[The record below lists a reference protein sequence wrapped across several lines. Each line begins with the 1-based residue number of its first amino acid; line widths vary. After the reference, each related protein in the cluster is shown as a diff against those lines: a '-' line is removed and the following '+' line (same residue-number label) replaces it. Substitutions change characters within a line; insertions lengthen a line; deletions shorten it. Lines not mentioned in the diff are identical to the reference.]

1 MHPDPAFRIDDPEL
15 DRMLIDAI
23 GFGMVIAA
31 TSQGLRVAHTPIVG
45 AGAAAVRFHLG
56 NGNALTGHLDGAEAL
71 VLINGPDAYVSPRWY
86 EDRGQV
92 PTWNYVALELEG
104 IVRRL
109 ADEELADL
117 LGEIGARQERGLAGE
132 PWRPDHVPAA
142 RWSALFEGITG
153 FELEVRAR
161 RATWKLSQ
169 NKSAEDRARVAD
181 ALQEE
186 ASADIAQL
194 MRGVD
199 TPPPGA

>member
-1 MHPDPAFRIDDPEL
+1 MHANPAFRIEDPEL
-15 DRMLIDAI
+15 DQMLIDAI

-31 TSQGLRVAHTPIVG
+31 TPEGLRVGHTPIVAAG
-45 AGAAAVRFHLG
+45 AGAVRFHLS
-56 NGNALTGHLDGAEAL
+56 NGNALTGHLDGADAL
-71 VLINGPDAYVSPRWY
+71 VLVNGPDAYVSPRWY

-104 IVRRL
+104 TIRTLER
-109 ADEELADL
+109 AELADL
-117 LGEIGARQERGLAGE
+117 LGEIGARHERRLAGE
-132 PWRPDHVPAA
+132 PWRPDHVPPE
-142 RWSALFEGITG
+142 RWQKLFAGIIG
-153 FELEVRAR
+153 FELTVRAR

-186 ASADIAQL
+186 GSADLAQL

-199 TPPPGA
+199 TPPPAA